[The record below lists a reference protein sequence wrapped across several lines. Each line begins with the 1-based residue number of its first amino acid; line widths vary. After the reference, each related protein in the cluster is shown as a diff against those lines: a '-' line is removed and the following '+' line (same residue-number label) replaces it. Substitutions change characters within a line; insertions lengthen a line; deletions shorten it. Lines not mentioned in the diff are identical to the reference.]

1 MTSRSKPKLKAEVST
16 ELAPIENQETLP
28 PALAMLRV
36 IDKAATDPRTN
47 VEKMRALLDMQM
59 ELVREQRRVEYN
71 NAMRATQEEMQP
83 VVRKAMNDNT
93 KKKYAKLEHVDNAVR
108 PIYTKNGFSL
118 SFNSRREEDGTITM
132 LCDVLHSSG
141 HSERKELNGA
151 KDMTGAKG
159 TANKTDIQGAGS
171 TVSYLRRYLTCMVF
185 NITLIDEDDDGQGG
199 KLEKGV
205 DPFADKLKKPEP
217 EISFHDQLRQEA
229 AKLETALKERNVEK
243 RGGLFMKNTPLINQL
258 NEAGL
263 NDVAEHLRSIAEGTN
278 EQS

>member
-1 MTSRSKPKLKAEVST
+1 MTSKTKTKEVAT
-16 ELAPIENQETLP
+16 IMELPTTDN

-36 IDKAATDPRTN
+36 IDKASTDPRTN

-71 NAMRATQEEMQP
+71 NAMRYAQEEMQP
-83 VVRKAMNDNT
+83 VVRKSLNENT

-108 PIYTKNGFSL
+108 PIYTKHGFSL

-132 LCDVLHSSG
+132 LCDVLHCSG

-185 NITLIDEDDDGQGG
+185 NVTLIDEDDDGVGG
-199 KLEKGV
+199 KVEKGA
-205 DPFADKLKKPEP
+205 DPFADKLRKPELSYD
-217 EISFHDQLRQEA
+217 EQLRIEA
-229 AKLETALKERNVEK
+229 GKLETALKERALEK
-243 RGGLFMKNTPLINQL
+243 RGRLLMKNRELLDQL
-258 NEAGL
+258 DKAGMTEI
-263 NDVAEHLRSIAEGTN
+263 VANLRAIAEGFN
-278 EQS
+278 G